1 MSVCAALV
9 LLESLLIQLNIGMCN
24 VGQHHKKL
32 HLSLDNED
40 SQIIYIIAKDEDD
53 KDKKTRNGII
63 QELKINLKNIVHIEI
78 LFVYYFTNI
87 FHD

>member
-40 SQIIYIIAKDEDD
+40 SQIIHIIAKDEDD
-53 KDKKTRNGII
+53 EDKKTDGII

-78 LFVYYFTNI
+78 LFVYYSTNI
-87 FHD
+87 FCD